1 MITIKSTAYASIW
14 QVKRLLS
21 VLPDSAKFKGIKTVK
36 NHDDTA
42 FYVCFGVI
50 ENFTQRVKSK
60 TLMVLRKEP

>member
-1 MITIKSTAYASIW
+1 MDT
-14 QVKRLLS
+14 QVKEF
-21 VLPDSAKFKGIKTVK
+21 PDSAKFKSIKTVK

-50 ENFTQRVKSK
+50 EKFTQRVKSK